1 MFFAKNLLF
10 SKVVCILVVFYMLNF
25 IMSSKEYLLAVL
37 DRVSDD
43 RDLAS
48 WLQVLIQYGDVNA
61 EVLDALVDIFATV
74 IKDLTDTVKA
84 SKLSAA
90 MSIVSKLK
98 EQEAQDQAQTAEDI
112 AALDDMIAQL

>member
-43 RDLAS
+43 RDLA
-48 WLQVLIQYGDVNA
+48 A
-61 EVLDALVDIFATV
+61 
-74 IKDLTDTVKA
+74 
-84 SKLSAA
+84 
-90 MSIVSKLK
+90 
-98 EQEAQDQAQTAEDI
+98 
-112 AALDDMIAQL
+112 